1 MTKLDITNQ
10 LKGDLGELYFKHL
23 CYLRG
28 YAFIKLEDIYH
39 TFSPKGILEFK
50 YGYERVPIEIPEKIT
65 DEVRRLCRPLYY
77 DGSPSFVF
85 DFFTCRLGRYYDIEE
100 TNYYRPR
107 SFTWVEIKTG
117 SSQLSKRQEET
128 SDSCKVDFSIFRI
141 RNVEVPPS
149 EIDIEWER

>member
-1 MTKLDITNQ
+1 MTKLEITNQ
-10 LKGDLGELYFKHL
+10 LRGDLGELYFKHL
-23 CYLRG
+23 CYLWG

-39 TFSPKGILEFK
+39 TFSPKNILEFK

-100 TNYYRPR
+100 TNRYGG

-128 SDSCKVDFSIFRI
+128 GTRVSLHVRQSRKNGV
-141 RNVEVPPS
+141 
-149 EIDIEWER
+149 